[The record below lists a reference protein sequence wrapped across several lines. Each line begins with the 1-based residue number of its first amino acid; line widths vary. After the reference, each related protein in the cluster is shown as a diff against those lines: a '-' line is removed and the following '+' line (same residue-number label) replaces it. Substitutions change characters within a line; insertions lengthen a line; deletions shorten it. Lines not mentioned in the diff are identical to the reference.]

1 MATPHTAL
9 RMMREICL
17 SLPETSE
24 GEHFG
29 EASFRVGKRIF
40 ATCGEKGGVCR
51 LVFQLEAKHARRLV
65 ASDPHFEPYPR
76 QKNGVW
82 IDAADVKDWDEV
94 RALVLES
101 YRLNEPEKRPKKV
114 VRGTRKSGRK

>member
-40 ATCGEKGGVCR
+40 ATCGEKDGVCR
-51 LVFQLEAKHARRLV
+51 LVLQLEPEHARRLI
-65 ASDPHFEPYPR
+65 ASDPRFKPYPDR
-76 QKNGVW
+76 RTACGLMLPTS
-82 IDAADVKDWDEV
+82 
-94 RALVLES
+94 RT
-101 YRLNEPEKRPKKV
+101 
-114 VRGTRKSGRK
+114 GTRCAHSSWKAIA